1 MDVNAMVDA
10 LEARAAQSIKAEE
23 GDYIG
28 EDGLLYCHKCNTRK
42 QTEVNILGT
51 IRRPMCMC
59 KCQAAKRA
67 AEEEEYER
75 RKFEERVKE
84 MRRIGFPEAEMR
96 NWTFANDDLTNEQIT
111 KAAQRYVDN
120 FSELRKA
127 GKGLLLYGN
136 TGTGKTY
143 TACEIANA
151 LIDKGYP
158 VLVTNFARI
167 LNTLQGTFEKQE
179 YIDSFNNFQLL
190 VIDDLGIERDTA
202 YAKEQ
207 VFNIID
213 SRYRSG
219 LPMIITTN
227 LTMEKIK
234 NPEDIENRRIYD
246 RILERCFPIE
256 VGGSSRRRKAVR
268 DDYETMKNLL
278 GLE

>member
-1 MDVNAMVDA
+1 MDVTHTIDA
-10 LEARAAQSIKAEE
+10 LEARASVAIQAEE

-28 EDGLLYCHKCNTRK
+28 DDGLLYCHKCHTKK
-42 QTEVNILGT
+42 QTEVNILGR
-51 IRRPMCMC
+51 IRRPMCLC
-59 KCQAAKRA
+59 KCEAAKKA
-67 AEEEEYER
+67 AEEDEYKR
-75 RKFEERVKE
+75 REFEERVKE
-84 MRRIGFPEAEMR
+84 LRRMAFSEQHMA
-96 NWTFANDDLTNEQIT
+96 NWTFANDDLTNEKIT

-120 FSELRKA
+120 FSEFRKT

-151 LIDKGYP
+151 LIDQGYP

-167 LNTLQGTFEKQE
+167 LNTLQGTYDKQE
-179 YIDSFNNFQLL
+179 YLDSLNACQLL
-190 VIDDLGIERDTA
+190 VVDDLGIERDTA

-207 VFNIID
+207 VFNVVD

-219 LPMIITTN
+219 LPIIITTN
-227 LTMEKIK
+227 LSMEKIK
-234 NPEDIENRRIYD
+234 NPDDIENRRIYD

-256 VGGSSRRRKAVR
+256 VNGGSRRRKAVR
-268 DDYETMKNLL
+268 EDYEEMKNLL